1 MRTRTNSEKQCDSA
15 LLPGGI
21 PPGPL
26 ALLGALHRPSGI
38 TPGTALH
45 TPFVPLAMA
54 FRREMLKSFAEL
66 LEGSLKTVGVVGQ
79 TVKKSA

>member
-1 MRTRTNSEKQCDSA
+1 
-15 LLPGGI
+15 
-21 PPGPL
+21 
-26 ALLGALHRPSGI
+26 
-38 TPGTALH
+38 
-45 TPFVPLAMA
+45 MA